1 VLARLAGGTVPP
13 PPDGPFI
20 LVRREV
26 DPVDLIRFAD
36 AGLAGAVSVA
46 GGANSHA
53 AIIARGLGLP
63 MLAGVDP
70 AVLAAPA
77 GRPAVLDAVAGCLIV
92 DPAPRELA
100 AAGAFRARA
109 NGVARAA
116 APARTADG
124 QQIIL
129 LCNVASAAETRLG
142 LAAGAAGVGLL
153 RTEIPFTGAAGWPSE
168 AEHRSALDP
177 VLGLL
182 AGRPAV
188 VRLLDFTGDK
198 IPPFLAGQEPG
209 LAALLSH
216 PRALAD
222 QLRAVLRSGRDT
234 QLSVMVP
241 MVRSVTELAAVRA
254 ALAEAAAGTGA
265 ALPELGMM
273 VEIAAT
279 AAAAGTFTGASD
291 FFSVGTNDL
300 TSEVLG
306 LDRAD
311 PAMTP
316 ALAADPRV
324 LALVA
329 TVARAAQ
336 AAGVGLSV
344 CGDAAA
350 DPAVLPLLIGLGI
363 RRFSVGAARLPQV
376 AEWIAAADSV
386 ACAAQA
392 SHALA
397 AAGLAPV
404 PDQPRR
410 AGP

>member
-1 VLARLAGGTVPP
+1 
-13 PPDGPFI
+13 
-20 LVRREV
+20 
-26 DPVDLIRFAD
+26 
-36 AGLAGAVSVA
+36 
-46 GGANSHA
+46 
-53 AIIARGLGLP
+53 
-63 MLAGVDP
+63 
-70 AVLAAPA
+70 
-77 GRPAVLDAVAGCLIV
+77 
-92 DPAPRELA
+92 
-100 AAGAFRARA
+100 
-109 NGVARAA
+109 VARAA
-116 APARTADG
+116 GPARTADG
-124 QQIIL
+124 QEITL
-129 LCNVASAAETRLG
+129 LCNVASATETRLG

-153 RTEIPFTGAAGWPSE
+153 RTEIPFSGAAGWPSE
-168 AEHRSALDP
+168 AEHRAALDP

-209 LAALLSH
+209 LAALLGR

-241 MVRSVTELAAVRA
+241 MVRTVPELAAVRA
-254 ALAEAAAGTGA
+254 ALAEAAAVTGT

-279 AAAAGTFTGASD
+279 AAGAGAFTGASD

-311 PAMTP
+311 PAMSP
-316 ALAADPRV
+316 ALAADPEV
-324 LALVA
+324 LALID

-386 ACAAQA
+386 ACAA
-392 SHALA
+392 LA
-397 AAGLAPV
+397 RRVLATAGPAPV
-404 PDQPRR
+404 PGQSRR
-410 AGP
+410 VGT